1 MYYQDK
7 LKLELQ
13 TPKSI
18 MNLDKVLTK
27 VFGSSNER
35 FLKGIRPLIARINE
49 LEPEIQKLSDEQLRE
64 RTAFLKAQ
72 IGDAVKDARDKDDR
86 KYREQEALNEIL
98 PEAFAIVR
106 EGSVRTTG
114 MRHFD
119 VQLIGGVVLHQGKI
133 AEMRTG
139 EGKTLVATLPAYLN
153 ALTGRGVHVVTVND
167 YLASR
172 DAEWMGQIY
181 RFFGLEVG
189 CIQNDMDDFER
200 QTAYA
205 ADITY
210 GTNNEFGFDYLRD
223 NMKFDLATCVQPGHY
238 YAIVDEVDSILIDE
252 ARTPLII
259 SGPSEE
265 STDKYYQA
273 NAIIPQLQRG
283 EELAEGQKTGDYI
296 VDEKN
301 HSAVLTEEG
310 VDKAERLLGVG
321 NLYDP
326 SNMELLHCVEQALK
340 AHTLYRLDHQY
351 VVQDGEVIIVD
362 DFTGRLM
369 KGRRWSDGLH
379 QAVEAK
385 EGVKIERENQTLA
398 TITLQNY
405 FRLYEKLSGMTGT
418 AETEAAEF
426 DSTYKLEVVVIPTH
440 MPMVRKD
447 NPDMIYR
454 TLPEKWDA
462 VVEEIKE
469 RYEHGQPV
477 LVGTVS
483 VENSELIARRLQRV
497 SVPHNVLNAKYHE
510 REAEIVAQAGRKG
523 AITIATNMAGRGTD
537 ILLGGN
543 PDFMARE
550 FLKEQEIDPD
560 EASESQWQEQ
570 YGRAKRIVE
579 AEHKEVVSLG
589 GLHILGTERHESRRI
604 DNQLRGRAGR
614 QGDPGSSRFFLSLED
629 DLMRIFAGDKVKALM
644 QRLGMEK
651 GVAIESKMV
660 SKRIAAAQKSVEGR
674 NFETRKH
681 LLEYDDVMNKQRE
694 TIYGLRRQLMEE
706 PDQREYLVGE
716 TGVAR
721 DLLGDLTKQ
730 YLDPNQSPDEWD
742 VENYKVQIHTIYA
755 LDGDAEG
762 IDFRNLTSPEIED
775 GIWEKLKAKYAEK
788 EKQIGEE
795 AMRTYER
802 IIMLN
807 IIDAQWK
814 DHLLAL
820 DHLKQGIGLVG
831 YGQKDPLVEYKK
843 ESFDMFQAMLDRID
857 TTTIRS
863 LFNLQVVA
871 EQAPT
876 ELQRRRAAAR
886 RTSMNFTGPNQ
897 GAAAAG
903 EEAGKIKT
911 VVRGQPKVGRNDPC
925 PCGSGKKYKK
935 CHGAI

>member
-1 MYYQDK
+1 MSFDK
-7 LKLELQ
+7 F
-13 TPKSI
+13 
-18 MNLDKVLTK
+18 LTK
-27 VFGSSNER
+27 IFGSNNQR
-35 FLKGIRPLIARINE
+35 FLKSIQPLVEKVNS
-49 LEPEIQKLSDEQLRE
+49 LEPALQRLSDDELRA
-64 RTAFLKAQ
+64 RTAVFKEKVTRFV
-72 IGDAVKDARDKDDR
+72 GDTKDKNER
-86 KYREQEALNEIL
+86 KRLEREALDEIL
-98 PEAFAIVR
+98 PEAFASVR
-106 EGSVRTTG
+106 EASVRTTG

-119 VQLIGGVVLHQGKI
+119 VQLIGGIVLHQGKI

-153 ALTGRGVHVVTVND
+153 ALTGRGGVHVITVND

-172 DAEWMGQIY
+172 DAEWMGQIH
-181 RFFGLEVG
+181 RFLGLEVG
-189 CIQNDMDDFER
+189 CIQNEMDDFER
-200 QTAYA
+200 QAAYA

-223 NMKFDLATCVQPGHY
+223 NMKFDLATCVQRGHY
-238 YAIVDEVDSILIDE
+238 FAIVDEVDSILIDE

-259 SGPSEE
+259 SGPSDEA
-265 STDKYYQA
+265 TDKYKNA
-273 NAIIPQLQRG
+273 DAIIPHLKRG
-283 EELAEGQKTGDYI
+283 EDIEGKKTGEYV
-296 VDEKN
+296 VDEKA
-301 HSAVLTEEG
+301 HTAVLTEEG

-385 EGVKIERENQTLA
+385 EGVEIEKENQTLA

-426 DSTYKLEVVVIPTH
+426 NSTYKLDVIVIPTH
-440 MPMVRKD
+440 MPMVRTD
-447 NPDMIYR
+447 FSDVIYR

-462 VVEEIKE
+462 VIEEIKE
-469 RYEHGQPV
+469 CNEKGQPA

-483 VENSELIARRLQRV
+483 VENSELIARRLV
-497 SVPHNVLNAKYHE
+497 KEGVPHNVLNAKYHE

-523 AITIATNMAGRGTD
+523 SVTIATNMAGRGTD

-550 FLKEQEIDPD
+550 FLKQDEIDPD
-560 EASESQWQEQ
+560 EATEAQWQSA
-570 YGRAKRIVE
+570 YSRATRIVE
-579 AEHKEVVSLG
+579 DEHKEVVNLG
-589 GLHILGTERHESRRI
+589 GLHIVGTERHESRRI

-644 QRLGMEK
+644 QRLGMEQ

-674 NFETRKH
+674 NFEARKH

-706 PDQREYLVGE
+706 PDQREYLMGDPPAA
-716 TGVAR
+716 GVAY
-721 DLLGDLTKQ
+721 DLLSDITKQ
-730 YLDPNQSPDEWD
+730 YLNPDVSQDDWD
-742 VENYKVQIHTIYA
+742 VENYKIQIKSIYDFDA
-755 LDGDAEG
+755 DAERL
-762 IDFRNLTSPEIED
+762 DLPSYTSQEVTD
-775 GIWEKLKAKYAEK
+775 TIWERLKVKYAAK
-788 EKQIGEE
+788 EQQIGPE

-814 DHLLAL
+814 DHLLSL

-843 ESFDMFQAMLDRID
+843 QSFDLFQEMLDRID

-863 LFNLQVVA
+863 LFNLHIVSEEPPEA
-871 EQAPT
+871 
-876 ELQRRRAAAR
+876 LRAR
-886 RTSMNFTGPNQ
+886 RGPRRPLTFTGPNQ
-897 GAAAAG
+897 GAAPAG

-911 VVRGQPKVGRNDPC
+911 VVRDQPKVGRNEQC

-935 CHGAI
+935 CHGINV

>member
-1 MYYQDK
+1 
-7 LKLELQ
+7 
-13 TPKSI
+13 
-18 MNLDKVLTK
+18 MNIDKVLTK

-35 FLKGIRPLIARINE
+35 FLKGIRPLIAQVNE
-49 LEPEIQKLSDEQLRE
+49 FEPQVQKLSDEQLRE
-64 RTAFLKAQ
+64 RRAFFKGQVA
-72 IGDAVKDARDKDDR
+72 DAVKDARDKDDR
-86 KYREQEALNEIL
+86 KYREQEVLNEIL
-98 PEAFAIVR
+98 PEAFALVR
-106 EGSVRTTG
+106 EASVRTTG

-119 VQLIGGVVLHQGKI
+119 VQLIGGLVLHQGKI

-153 ALTGRGVHVVTVND
+153 ALTGRGVNVITVND

-181 RFFGLEVG
+181 RFLGLEVG

-223 NMKFDLATCVQPGHY
+223 NMKFDLATCVQRDHY
-238 YAIVDEVDSILIDE
+238 YAVVDEVDSILIDE
-252 ARTPLII
+252 ARPPLII
-259 SGPSEE
+259 SRPSEE

-351 VVQDGEVIIVD
+351 VMQDRQRIIVD

-385 EGVKIERENQTLA
+385 EGVKIEKENQTLA

-426 DSTYKLEVVVIPTH
+426 HSTYKLDVIVIPTH

-469 RYEHGQPV
+469 RYVHGQPV
-477 LVGTVS
+477 LVGTVA

-560 EASESQWQEQ
+560 EATDDQWREV
-570 YGRAKRIVE
+570 YARAKRIVE
-579 AEHKEVVSLG
+579 SERSEEH
-589 GLHILGTERHESRRI
+589 
-604 DNQLRGRAGR
+604 
-614 QGDPGSSRFFLSLED
+614 
-629 DLMRIFAGDKVKALM
+629 
-644 QRLGMEK
+644 
-651 GVAIESKMV
+651 
-660 SKRIAAAQKSVEGR
+660 
-674 NFETRKH
+674 
-681 LLEYDDVMNKQRE
+681 
-694 TIYGLRRQLMEE
+694 
-706 PDQREYLVGE
+706 
-716 TGVAR
+716 
-721 DLLGDLTKQ
+721 
-730 YLDPNQSPDEWD
+730 
-742 VENYKVQIHTIYA
+742 
-755 LDGDAEG
+755 
-762 IDFRNLTSPEIED
+762 TS
-775 GIWEKLKAKYAEK
+775 
-788 EKQIGEE
+788 
-795 AMRTYER
+795 
-802 IIMLN
+802 
-807 IIDAQWK
+807 
-814 DHLLAL
+814 
-820 DHLKQGIGLVG
+820 
-831 YGQKDPLVEYKK
+831 
-843 ESFDMFQAMLDRID
+843 
-857 TTTIRS
+857 
-863 LFNLQVVA
+863 
-871 EQAPT
+871 
-876 ELQRRRAAAR
+876 ELQSRPHLVCRLLL
-886 RTSMNFTGPNQ
+886 
-897 GAAAAG
+897 
-903 EEAGKIKT
+903 
-911 VVRGQPKVGRNDPC
+911 
-925 PCGSGKKYKK
+925 
-935 CHGAI
+935 

>member
-1 MYYQDK
+1 MSFDQF
-7 LKLELQ
+7 
-13 TPKSI
+13 
-18 MNLDKVLTK
+18 LTK
-27 VFGSSNER
+27 IFGSNNQR
-35 FLKGIRPLIARINE
+35 FLKSIQPLVDRINS
-49 LEPEIQKLSDEQLRE
+49 LEPSLQKLSDDELRARTAAFKETVQKAVGDTKDKEERKRSE
-64 RTAFLKAQ
+64 RTAL
-72 IGDAVKDARDKDDR
+72 DS
-86 KYREQEALNEIL
+86 IL
-98 PEAFAIVR
+98 PEAFATVR
-106 EGSVRTTG
+106 EASVRTTG

-119 VQLIGGVVLHQGKI
+119 VQLIGGIVLHQGMI

-139 EGKTLVATLPAYLN
+139 EGKTLVATLPSYLN
-153 ALTGRGVHVVTVND
+153 ALTGRGGVHVITVND

-172 DAEWMGQIY
+172 DAEWMGQIH
-181 RFFGLEVG
+181 RFLGLEVG
-189 CIQNDMDDFER
+189 CIQNEMDDFER
-200 QTAYA
+200 QAAYA
-205 ADITY
+205 SDITY

-223 NMKFDLATCVQPGHY
+223 NMKFDLATCVQRGHY
-238 YAIVDEVDSILIDE
+238 FAVVDEVDSILIDE

-259 SGPSEE
+259 SGPSDEA
-265 STDKYYQA
+265 TDKYRNA
-273 NAIIPQLQRG
+273 DAIIPHLKRG
-283 EELAEGQKTGDYI
+283 EDIEGKKTGDYV
-296 VDEKN
+296 VDEKA
-301 HSAVLTEEG
+301 HTAVLTEEG

-385 EGVKIERENQTLA
+385 EGVEIEKENQTLA

-426 DSTYKLEVVVIPTH
+426 NSTYKLDVIVIPTH
-440 MPMVRKD
+440 MPMVRTD
-447 NPDMIYR
+447 FSDVIYR

-462 VVEEIKE
+462 VIDEIKE
-469 RYEHGQPV
+469 CYDKGQPA

-483 VENSELIARRLQRV
+483 VENSELIARRLV
-497 SVPHNVLNAKYHE
+497 KDGVPHNVLNAKYHE

-523 AITIATNMAGRGTD
+523 SVTIATNMAGRGTD

-550 FLKEQEIDPD
+550 FLKKDEIDPD
-560 EASESQWQEQ
+560 EATEEQWQSAYRQ
-570 YGRAKRIVE
+570 ARRIVE
-579 AEHKEVVSLG
+579 EEHKEVVSLG
-589 GLHILGTERHESRRI
+589 GLHIVGTERHESRRI

-644 QRLGMEK
+644 QRLGMEQ

-674 NFETRKH
+674 NFEARKH

-706 PDQREYLVGE
+706 PDQREYLMGDPPNA
-716 TGVAR
+716 GVAY
-721 DLLGDLTKQ
+721 DLLSDITKQ
-730 YLDPNQSPDEWD
+730 YLNPEVSQDDWD
-742 VENYKVQIHTIYA
+742 VDNYKIQIKSIYDFDSDTER
-755 LDGDAEG
+755 LDIPNFTSQEVVDA
-762 IDFRNLTSPEIED
+762 
-775 GIWEKLKAKYAEK
+775 IWARLKEKYARK
-788 EKQIGEE
+788 EQQIGAE

-814 DHLLAL
+814 DHLLSL

-843 ESFDMFQAMLDRID
+843 QSFDLFQEMLDRID

-863 LFNLQVVA
+863 LFNLQIVSEEPPEALQVRRGPRR
-871 EQAPT
+871 PT
-876 ELQRRRAAAR
+876 PL
-886 RTSMNFTGPNQ
+886 TFTGPNQ
-897 GAAAAG
+897 GAAPAG
-903 EEAGKIKT
+903 EEAAKTKT
-911 VVRGQPKVGRNDPC
+911 VVRDQPKVGRNEQC

-935 CHGAI
+935 CHGINV